1 MTKDTA
7 HIRIEPMFFDV
18 VAKYTD
24 ERKERIIATIGT
36 DSNYLHE
43 IQQEFIDNPKLDYV
57 KIELSTY
64 WRNKRDE
71 RTKSI

>member
-1 MTKDTA
+1 
-7 HIRIEPMFFDV
+7 MFFDV

-24 ERKERIIATIGT
+24 ERKERIIANIGT

-43 IQQEFIDNPKLDYV
+43 IQQEFIDNPKLEYV

>member
-1 MTKDTA
+1 
-7 HIRIEPMFFDV
+7 MFFDV

-24 ERKERIIATIGT
+24 ERTERIIANIGT

-43 IQQEFIDNPKLDYV
+43 IQQEFIDNPKLEYV

>member
-1 MTKDTA
+1 
-7 HIRIEPMFFDV
+7 MFFDV

-24 ERKERIIATIGT
+24 ERKERIIATIGMES
-36 DSNYLHE
+36 DYLHAM
-43 IQQEFIDNPKLDYV
+43 QQELIDNPKLEYV

>member
-1 MTKDTA
+1 
-7 HIRIEPMFFDV
+7 MFFDV
-18 VAKYTD
+18 IAKYTD
-24 ERKERIIATIGT
+24 ERTERIIANIGT

-64 WRNKRDE
+64 WRQKRDE

>member
-1 MTKDTA
+1 
-7 HIRIEPMFFDV
+7 MFFDI

-24 ERKERIIATIGT
+24 ERKERIIANIGT
-36 DSNYLHE
+36 DSNYLHK

-64 WRNKRDE
+64 WRQKRDE
-71 RTKSI
+71 QRNSN

>member
-1 MTKDTA
+1 
-7 HIRIEPMFFDV
+7 MFFDV

-24 ERKERIIATIGT
+24 ERTERIIANIGT

-43 IQQEFIDNPKLDYV
+43 IQQEFIDNPKLEYV

-64 WRNKRDE
+64 WRQKRDE
-71 RTKSI
+71 RIKSI

>member
-1 MTKDTA
+1 
-7 HIRIEPMFFDV
+7 MFFDV

-24 ERKERIIATIGT
+24 ERTERIIANIGT

-43 IQQEFIDNPKLDYV
+43 IQQEFIDNPKLEYV

-64 WRNKRDE
+64 WRQKRDE

>member
-1 MTKDTA
+1 
-7 HIRIEPMFFDV
+7 MFFDV

-24 ERKERIIATIGT
+24 ELTERIIANIGT

-71 RTKSI
+71 QGNSN